1 MQPNL
6 LADLIPSSSSSSSG
20 LEEQE
25 GGREQREVVRRNPD
39 VLPQV
44 NKAEIIGFSM
54 KGVVYMV
61 HLLIP

>member
-39 VLPQV
+39 LLPQV
-44 NKAEIIGFSM
+44 NKAGTEYVGFS
-54 KGVVYMV
+54 KSIESTTP
-61 HLLIP
+61 LS